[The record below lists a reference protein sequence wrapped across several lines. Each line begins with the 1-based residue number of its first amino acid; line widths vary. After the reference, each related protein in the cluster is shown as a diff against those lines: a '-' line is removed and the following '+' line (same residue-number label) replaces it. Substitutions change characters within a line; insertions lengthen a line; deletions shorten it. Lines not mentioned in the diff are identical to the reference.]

1 MPVCQVRM
9 PGMRMRP
16 SGSGMVQQQVNTTHH
31 LFEPEQEERYP
42 KGIAKKKKVIKE
54 NVRTYQVPFGIEL
67 LSFIPTLP
75 FYCNLHK
82 GERTKVK

>member
-16 SGSGMVQQQVNTTHH
+16 SGPIAGEYYAPPFCIIGEYKKNVTQKVYAYSEKESDQRRTH
-31 LFEPEQEERYP
+31 
-42 KGIAKKKKVIKE
+42 
-54 NVRTYQVPFGIEL
+54 VPTFGIEL
-67 LSFIPTLP
+67 LSFIPTLL